1 MSGAAKRAAVLF
13 FVSAFLLTLLVTAPA
28 SLLDRY
34 LQSVSRGRLV
44 LANAS
49 GTIWSGSAT
58 PALLRQEGYPLALP
72 PLRWAISAWPLLG
85 GSIEAR
91 LQWGAMQPESGM
103 RILVSPGTVEL
114 HRAQLIL
121 PARIIEEVS
130 PLLKP
135 AQLRGQLRIQSE
147 QISFSGRGVEG
158 AATVEWQQAGSALSS
173 VDPLGNYR
181 LALNGAGDRIEIGLT
196 TASGKLLLEGQ
207 GSWSA
212 ARGLEF
218 RGRAQSSPGNHEALA
233 ELLRNLGP
241 EESAGVHGFHITPRR

>member
-1 MSGAAKRAAVLF
+1 MSGASKSAVALC

-34 LQSVSRGRLV
+34 LQSASRGRLV

-49 GTIWSGSAT
+49 GTIWNGSAT
-58 PALLRQEGYPLALP
+58 PALRGQEGYPLALP
-72 PLRWAISAWPLLG
+72 PLYWAISAWPLLG

-91 LQWGAMQPESGM
+91 LQWGASQPESGM
-103 RILVSPGTVEL
+103 RILVSPGRAEL
-114 HRAQLIL
+114 HRVQLTL
-121 PARIIEEVS
+121 PARIIEEVA

-147 QISFSGRGVEG
+147 QVSFSGRGIEG
-158 AATVEWQQAGSALSS
+158 AAKVEWQQAGSALSS
-173 VDPLGNYR
+173 VDPLGNYH
-181 LALNGAGDRIEIGLT
+181 LALNGAGDRIEIGLAT
-196 TASGKLLLEGQ
+196 TSGKLLLEGQ
-207 GSWSA
+207 GSWAA

-218 RGRAQSSPGNHEALA
+218 RGSAQSSPGNHEALA

-241 EESAGVHGFHITPRR
+241 EASAGVHGFHITPRR